1 MRARNDLEV
10 LLNAAIEG
18 DERAY
23 AEFLRRSA
31 GLVRNFAKRA
41 IGNGALD
48 PEDIVQEALLAIHL
62 KRHTWKRDSAVPPW
76 LYAIAHHK
84 LIDALRRRGSRLE
97 VPIEEFSETL
107 AGQEA
112 EAVSEHDMSR
122 VLASL
127 SAGQRAVVTALS
139 VEGRSISE
147 TASQMKITET
157 AVRVAFH
164 RGLAAIKRRFGH

>member
-1 MRARNDLEV
+1 
-10 LLNAAIEG
+10 
-18 DERAY
+18 
-23 AEFLRRSA
+23 
-31 GLVRNFAKRA
+31 
-41 IGNGALD
+41 
-48 PEDIVQEALLAIHL
+48 
-62 KRHTWKRDSAVPPW
+62 
-76 LYAIAHHK
+76 
-84 LIDALRRRGSRLE
+84 

-122 VLASL
+122 ILASL

-147 TASQMKITET
+147 TAGQLKVTET